1 MDNYRDNL
9 SGDKRSEFLY
19 NEIKAGYNA
28 QCFYPEDFTLK
39 NGVMTLTFCALKNS
53 QAQADITFS
62 GLGAV
67 RFYIN
72 GVPMDE
78 VNFSAKTQTRQEFFL
93 SKGDN
98 ALSID
103 ISGATDF
110 SLEVCN
116 ICGFIKRKATGSGI
130 YAANG
135 TNKSLFAKFNAVK
148 NVGEV
153 YIYSGSMSLLESIS
167 SCKGVALSYLDGDK
181 VVAAF
186 LKSGGILLK
195 LIDLDSEDITSSAEI
210 SFSGALQ
217 IAGGADGAIYVVA
230 GDKSLKKYTV
240 DGQLDFTCISLD
252 KRVNKVICS
261 PQCSFYIVVDLD
273 GKAYTVDDRG

>member
-9 SGDKRSEFLY
+9 SDDKRSEYLF
-19 NEIKAGYNA
+19 NEIKAGYNS
-28 QCFYPEDFTLK
+28 QIFYPEDFTLK
-39 NGVMTLTFCALKNS
+39 NGVMSLTFCALKNS

-78 VNFSAKTQTRQEFFL
+78 VNFSAKTQTLQEFFVE
-93 SKGDN
+93 KGDN
-98 ALSID
+98 VLSMD

-110 SLEVCN
+110 SLATCN
-116 ICGFIKRKATGSGI
+116 IGGYIKRKATDSKI

-135 TNKSLFAKFNAVK
+135 TDKSLFAKFNAVK

-153 YIYSGSMSLLESIS
+153 FIYSNSLSLLESIS
-167 SCKGVALSYLDGDK
+167 SCKGVALSALDENK
-181 VVAAF
+181 FVAAF
-186 LKSGGILLK
+186 LKSNGILLK
-195 LIDLDSEDITSSAEI
+195 LIDLRYEDIMSSAEI
-210 SFSGALQ
+210 SLSGALQ
-217 IAGGADGAIYVVA
+217 ISGGADGVLYVVA
-230 GDKSLKKYTV
+230 GDKSLKKYSI
-240 DGQLDFTCISLD
+240 DDQLDFTCSSTG

-261 PQCSFYIVVDLD
+261 PQCSFYIVVGLD
-273 GKAYTVDDRG
+273 GKAYTVEDDP